1 MKTSFDQINL
11 KAFSL
16 LELSLVMIIMSLLI
30 VVTFSAKRLLYSAE
44 IGNLVSSTNKL
55 ESSIGVFV
63 SVYETFPGDMVN
75 ASSYWNDVDLHDG
88 DGDDKIELLEY
99 ESTNAL
105 IHLHAAQMIQSQD
118 WNYDSIYE
126 GYEMESFEEGKAAII
141 SKVNNEGTDR
151 DGFDYAI
158 DDGNYIKFGG
168 GVNNDD
174 MIFTPTEMY
183 LIDSKIDNGN
193 AKNGKMVIKLNSEE
207 ENTCSDTDG
216 VFTTSNVNDSCMFL
230 YKIDVLAPE

>member
-75 ASSYWNDVDLHDG
+75 ASSYWNDIDLYDG

-105 IHLHAAQMIQSQD
+105 IHLQAAQMVQSQG
-118 WNYDSIYE
+118 WNYNSIYE
-126 GYEMESFEEGKAAII
+126 GYEMESFEEGKAIVL
-141 SKVNNEGTDR
+141 SKINNEGSDR
-151 DGFDYAI
+151 DGFEYAI

-168 GVNNDD
+168 GVNYDEAV
-174 MIFTPTEMY
+174 FTPTEMY

-207 ENTCSDTDG
+207 DNNCSDTDG
-216 VFTTSNVNDSCMFL
+216 VFTTSNEDDLCMFL